1 MRCRR
6 EQPFYAIHRRS
17 RWRAKRRRGGG
28 VGGYEWD
35 RMTLNGAGGLGWA
48 GSGSGWGIG
57 GGMRWL
63 CAKAITQELRKWF
76 YL

>member
-1 MRCRR
+1 MVA
-6 EQPFYAIHRRS
+6 AILRHS
-17 RWRAKRRRGGG
+17 QAESMEGERRRGGG

-48 GSGSGWGIG
+48 GSGSGSGWGIG

-63 CAKAITQELRKWF
+63 CAKATTQELRKWF

>member
-1 MRCRR
+1 
-6 EQPFYAIHRRS
+6 
-17 RWRAKRRRGGG
+17 
-28 VGGYEWD
+28 
-35 RMTLNGAGGLGWA
+35 MTLNGAGGL
-48 GSGSGWGIG
+48 GWGIG